1 MPHHAWHL
9 ARLSFC
15 LSTSFTF
22 PSLWICV
29 SAPPPPTTDPS
40 IKVSPWP
47 LSNPDPTQRL
57 GRRSASPHIPQYE
70 SFCRK
75 RSLFP
80 VQRARLDRCMLITN
94 ICRWVQS
101 QWNCF
106 LLSGLLDNVTV
117 LIGIAHRGKPIA
129 GVINQPFYNYQVT
142 ESVRQRENPLIIP
155 NVRSARRRSRFREDN
170 MGNAR
175 FGSLWISAAGSS
187 GWQTHCHHHTFP

>member
-1 MPHHAWHL
+1 MRDIWPGCPL
-9 ARLSFC
+9 PFNIFSVSFSVNLC
-15 LSTSFTF
+15 FCPC
-22 PSLWICV
+22 PS
-29 SAPPPPTTDPS
+29 PFPTTDLS

-57 GRRSASPHIPQYE
+57 GRRSASPHLPQYE
-70 SFCRK
+70 SSCRK
-75 RSLFP
+75 RCLFP
-80 VQRARLDRCMLITN
+80 VQHACLDRCMSIRN
-94 ICRWVQS
+94 ICQWVQS

-117 LIGIAHRGKPIA
+117 LIGIAHGGKPIA

-142 ESVRQRENPLIIP
+142 EAVRQSENPLIIP

-187 GWQTHCHHHTFP
+187 GWQAHYYHHTFP